1 MAATFPSRLKQ
12 LFLAKSQRSLPA
24 PQETAELARTNHF
37 HGYDHSSS
45 DEEHDFEP
53 TGVMK
58 LVWDTL
64 FYEMLELATFGDDD
78 THHNDEEFQAVQRG
92 YVRDQWRFFA
102 DQPHKQ
108 KLMARALLEWIE
120 ADTHTAVLKQQ
131 FYNLYHHKEEVRR
144 MTLTELFYLRTFGIN
159 SDLHSKLMDAEKREA
174 HHLRELW
181 PTYRA
186 FLLDEQPPFA
196 TTDNCS

>member
-1 MAATFPSRLKQ
+1 MAAPFPARLKQ
-12 LFLAKSQRSLPA
+12 LFLAKPQRSLPV
-24 PQETAELARTNHF
+24 PQEPAQPARTNHC
-37 HGYDHSSS
+37 HGYDSAAS
-45 DEEHDFEP
+45 DEEQHVEL

-78 THHNDEEFQAVQRG
+78 AHHNDEEFQAGQRA
-92 YVRDQWRFFA
+92 YARDQWRLFA

-120 ADTHTAVLKQQ
+120 ADTHTTVLKQQ
-131 FYNLYHHKEEVRR
+131 FYHLYHHTEAVRR
-144 MTLTELFYLRTFGIN
+144 MTLTELFYLRTFGMN
-159 SDLHSKLMDAEKREA
+159 SDLHSKLKDAEEREA

-181 PTYRA
+181 PAYRA
-186 FLLDEQPPFA
+186 FLLDEPPPLA
-196 TTDNCS
+196 TTD

>member
-12 LFLAKSQRSLPA
+12 LFLAKPQRSLLA
-24 PQETAELARTNHF
+24 PQEPAQPARTDHF
-37 HGYDHSSS
+37 HGYDNSAS
-45 DEEHDFEP
+45 DEEHDFEL

-78 THHNDEEFQAVQRG
+78 THQNDEEFQAVQRG
-92 YVRDQWRFFA
+92 YARDQWRFFA
-102 DQPHKQ
+102 DQPNKQ

-131 FYNLYHHKEEVRR
+131 FYNLYSHKEEVHH
-144 MTLTELFYLRTFGIN
+144 MTLTELFYLRTFGMN
-159 SDLHSKLMDAEKREA
+159 SDLYSKLKDAEEREA

-186 FLLDEQPPFA
+186 FLLDEQPPLD
-196 TTDNCS
+196 TTD

>member
-1 MAATFPSRLKQ
+1 MSATIPSRLKQ
-12 LFLAKSQRSLPA
+12 FFLAKPQRSLPTPPEPA
-24 PQETAELARTNHF
+24 PPAKTGHF
-37 HGYDHSSS
+37 HGYNNAAS
-45 DEEHDFEP
+45 DEDHDFEP

-64 FYEMLELATFGDDD
+64 FYEMLELATFGDD
-78 THHNDEEFQAVQRG
+78 THQNDEAFQAGQRADA
-92 YVRDQWRFFA
+92 RDQWRFFA

-131 FYNLYHHKEEVRR
+131 FYNLYHHTEEVRR

-186 FLLDEQPPFA
+186 FLLDEAPPLD
-196 TTDNCS
+196 TTD

>member
-12 LFLAKSQRSLPA
+12 FFLAKPQRSLLA
-24 PQETAELARTNHF
+24 PQEPAQPARTDHF
-37 HGYDHSSS
+37 HGYDNSAS
-45 DEEHDFEP
+45 DEEHDFEL

-78 THHNDEEFQAVQRG
+78 THQNDEKFQAVQRG
-92 YVRDQWRFFA
+92 YARDQWRFFA
-102 DQPHKQ
+102 DQPNKQ

-131 FYNLYHHKEEVRR
+131 FYNLYRHKEEVHR
-144 MTLTELFYLRTFGIN
+144 MTLTELFYLRTFSMN
-159 SDLHSKLMDAEKREA
+159 SDLHSKLKDAEEREA

-186 FLLDEQPPFA
+186 FLFDEQPPD
-196 TTDNCS
+196 TTD

>member
-1 MAATFPSRLKQ
+1 MSATLSLRLKQ
-12 LFLAKSQRSLPA
+12 IFLAKPQRSLPV
-24 PQETAELARTNHF
+24 PPEPARPAKTDRF
-37 HGYDHSSS
+37 HGYDHAAS
-45 DEEHDFEP
+45 DEEHDVEP

-64 FYEMLELATFGDDD
+64 FYEMLELATFGDE

-92 YVRDQWRFFA
+92 YARDQWRLFA

-131 FYNLYHHKEEVRR
+131 FYNLYRHTEEVHR
-144 MTLTELFYLRTFGIN
+144 MSLTELFYLRTFGIN

-186 FLLDEQPPFA
+186 FLLDEQPPFD
-196 TTDNCS
+196 TTD

>member
-1 MAATFPSRLKQ
+1 MAATLSSRLKQ
-12 LFLAKSQRSLPA
+12 IFLAKPQRSWPA
-24 PQETAELARTNHF
+24 PQEPAQPASTNHF
-37 HGYDHSSS
+37 HGYDHSAS

-53 TGVMK
+53 TGAMK

-78 THHNDEEFQAVQRG
+78 AHHNDEEFQAVQRA
-92 YVRDQWRFFA
+92 YARDQWRLFA
-102 DQPHKQ
+102 DQPYKQ

-120 ADTHTAVLKQQ
+120 ADTHTTVLKQQ
-131 FYNLYHHKEEVRR
+131 FSNLYHHTEEVRR

-159 SDLHSKLMDAEKREA
+159 SDLHNKLKDAEEREA

-186 FLLDEQPPFA
+186 FLLDEPPPLD
-196 TTDNCS
+196 TTD